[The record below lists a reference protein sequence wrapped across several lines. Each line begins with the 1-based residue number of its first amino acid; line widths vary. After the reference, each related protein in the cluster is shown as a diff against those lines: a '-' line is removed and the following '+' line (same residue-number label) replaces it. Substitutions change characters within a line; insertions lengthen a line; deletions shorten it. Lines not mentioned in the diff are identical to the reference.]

1 MLNMNASKLPLV
13 FLCLP
18 ALLNFSVPL
27 CAQTGRGSRQATPA
41 EALAT
46 LPGFKVELIRSAE
59 PGEGSWVCLAVD
71 SKGRLIISPQDPKD
85 SMLRVLITS
94 QGNVGKIER
103 IGLPV
108 GGTMG
113 LLHAFDSLYVNG
125 KGKDGLAL
133 YRLRDTAGD
142 DQYDTIEVLRKWSG

>member
-1 MLNMNASKLPLV
+1 MNAPNPFLF
-13 FLCLP
+13 FLCLAP
-18 ALLNFSVPL
+18 FLTLSLPL

-71 SKGRLIISPQDPKD
+71 PKGRLIISPQDPKD
-85 SMLRVLITS
+85 PMLRVLLTP
-94 QGNVGKIER
+94 QGTVEKIER
-103 IGLPV
+103 IQLPV
-108 GGTMG
+108 GGAMG

-125 KGKDGLAL
+125 KGKD
-133 YRLRDTAGD
+133 
-142 DQYDTIEVLRKWSG
+142 